1 MNAIAFPI
9 NVDGSQALA
18 PTQEAMQGIC
28 LSPHCREWPLV
39 IHIYIYG
46 TPCME
51 IKAKSIYNLYV
62 YNIIL
67 YPQTQVRKKLRK
79 SWWGTRHQAFRTS
92 LFPPRL
98 LEELGCPDTPFP
110 SLEKLPKSIPF
121 CWAPGPSSDLVVE
134 LSSVELPLFWSS
146 ASPVLLYGET

>member
-1 MNAIAFPI
+1 
-9 NVDGSQALA
+9 
-18 PTQEAMQGIC
+18 
-28 LSPHCREWPLV
+28 
-39 IHIYIYG
+39 
-46 TPCME
+46 ME
-51 IKAKSIYNLYV
+51 IKAKSIYNIYV

-110 SLEKLPKSIPF
+110 SLRKTTKKHSF
-121 CWAPGPSSDLVVE
+121 
-134 LSSVELPLFWSS
+134 
-146 ASPVLLYGET
+146 LLGSWPIIRSGR